1 MNTGTTVETI
11 WSERS
16 SLVWPPFRIS
26 SDPLTPPPGPGSA
39 TNSTSHTPSASSTP
53 FLDFDALQVALT
65 RLDHSPQKVK
75 GAVGRSG
82 ALGSRRPPSRGSRR
96 SSAESVASLHLE
108 DEREEEGEQEKKDQQ
123 QHLNKEDDL
132 VIPRVVDADVQSSSK
147 DHSNKDYFSERN
159 SELLS
164 ERSFVSDTRKSAYV
178 RKAPSLSDN
187 NRLRSLTDKLYS
199 SGDQLNSSRE
209 ILHSSGDKLNNTAA
223 RLNSSRES
231 VPSPLLSRLFRES
244 GTTFEKNKDNVNVPG
259 NNKSN
264 KKKLNCITQIYQPL
278 VLQSEVVSLSSFSG
292 LESAS
297 QIERRDSR
305 SSSEADVVI
314 SDRESIADS
323 GVVNR
328 RTVIRINEKKSK
340 SASSLVSKEEEE
352 DVEPL
357 WIRDLNSRRSLREE
371 KKGVQRIIPIEIYPE
386 VHGGINVSI
395 VSQPDPYRKD
405 STSRMFVRQCDSE
418 NRPTRAS
425 AFNVRKTIEKRQI
438 QQERRERKALREQLR
453 QQLRSL
459 SEGRQRKDSSSGSYV
474 SSVLLSQ
481 NSLRSKSMSSLDQ
494 DTDDSRSESPL
505 FKVQSSPTL
514 EKEKEGIRTYLFG
527 TNLTSDSEPTSH
539 DILPPPRGVSAPR
552 IDRETKASQD
562 QLREEAQEE
571 TSGPKQ
577 SPEDQQQQRGWS
589 QSLDSI
595 VPAHERIIEAVK
607 ASRRSVSKSVDSV
620 QRPERKKRR
629 SKLLSQ
635 KLSVEQSTLENKNE
649 IEPPS
654 SVPSAIKTLPTQSSS
669 IGPLSSEP
677 YLEPL
682 RDNTVIVAPTR
693 ENKTSSQRESVSPQR
708 EDLSRRDP
716 SPPRRRS
723 KSTVSRS
730 TGHLTHEEE
739 EDQPSWIRLA
749 KERRSL
755 RSPRPVEQVSD
766 RASTASREPEWVTR
780 ARKRL
785 ESMNVCLT
793 STTDYSSVSSNIT
806 ESSSAWSRG
815 GLDALEDL
823 REESYRIGEELTEQ
837 AAAKVDENLNLPK
850 NTNMLEYHSDRTRDP
865 SSERPRV
872 SFDPSAKPSEVV
884 APPRRSRS
892 KKPQKDEIRF
902 GDLKHDW
909 GGVQNAPVKNGN
921 GKSRETRFG
930 EVTVQ
935 ETTEKQMATTKV
947 REMRFGDNPSPPPT
961 ETTKKE
967 PPPPPKTVNGGKKPA
982 MRFGDSPLN
991 LFPEQAPTPRSSSK
1005 FESIPGPD
1013 PTTMTA
1019 EQLNQNVEEY
1029 DFPIPTGKEDATELM
1044 KFLEESIR
1052 KREAIPEVI
1061 MKPDDVPKP
1070 KSILKRRSV
1079 ENVMLETKESGDWPQ
1094 KVEHRKSASFD
1105 WDSVEPQNSGYL
1117 LEKESKSDSCEES
1130 VPSKITGSEAK
1141 EQTPKIKESEA
1152 NVTNTVKTQRL
1163 KFSGESSPKDS
1174 PSLPPSPS
1182 PSFNASLPISKVET
1196 QTCSLSTSVADDV
1209 QQSDREDDNITHE
1222 TSRDSSETPDL
1233 EVTQTR
1239 EANQVSAAAAGANSN
1254 VFIANNTEP
1263 TSTITTTTTTTTDIQ
1278 TPLISSPMLH
1288 CLAYSSPNHLN
1299 PVITTVL
1306 GPATDKDPQAFTSEP
1321 DGVPEGDSS
1330 AAFVTSCA
1338 MDVPEATK
1346 SPPKI
1351 FTFTFNVDQHSPPET
1366 SLTNL
1371 TEEEYINQKNRKQK
1385 SQGKGNLTTFTLT
1398 TNPDDVKLENKE
1410 RIIKITKDSDHSDPD
1425 TDGSASEPPLKEDE
1439 EVSRKTSDGFFST
1452 LMSEKEVEARKQ
1464 SSKVEARKDSSTSN
1478 AENFREVTV
1487 EIADKDNNRK
1497 DSKEQKVKKNSLIEW
1512 EAIQRQR
1519 LEEDEKNRLNKNFS
1533 MKPVSTKIKEL
1544 VKMHGSFIT
1553 RQLSKDKKVE
1563 ERGLNGHT
1571 EVPNSN
1577 VSHSEAKNIPSSEE
1591 ITSPYIVKK
1600 MLAPLKS
1607 WSHLDCSDLSK
1618 FERIDDYS
1626 DMRNNSASARSKG
1639 PKKSQSDIFNV
1650 TGDDIQ
1656 KLDVVNAGSHPTRRS
1671 GVIHWTSPLSLNAK
1685 EDPAVAPER
1694 KISPP
1699 LHIQANGLNP
1709 SESSST
1715 SLSKAGDSPKTPS
1728 LRSKFANWT
1737 SRMSR
1742 TSDPSPVILEPTGKE
1757 EPPPAFERK
1766 EEKRSSIKDPKSRKE
1781 WLDKMLNT
1789 ISPDHITLIDRLDE
1803 ERRRSLESPRDTT
1816 KSPENHVFSSNEHCL
1831 SNGTAVEPTTN
1842 VVGDSPVFKRTSSL
1856 RDDERV
1862 SKSSQMSYL
1871 RRSSGPSDNRPEYHD
1886 RYDWTDSKDT
1896 SRDISKSGTPA
1907 SSINDISQWERDMR
1921 GPVSLSSILS
1931 DSRPGSRSS
1940 SRLGSRSSSPMTTP
1954 RATPERVIPKE
1965 LAKVGSKLQLIS
1977 ENSLDTKIKKSS
1989 HQKENIVPTQTD
2001 SLKPTSQIKSTMPV
2015 ETSQFSPSPSRS
2027 SFRSRLHSRESTPPR
2042 EQEKL
2047 KEESG
2052 SSWRP
2057 SSYKPFNFGKPLLTM
2072 KTMTSGA
2079 DSKKA
2084 SMLKSPLFQNSP
2096 SSRARQTEKVHTS
2109 PEASSPKSFVFSD
2122 IQDSTV
2128 ESKTKSFHF
2137 EPFSMRYA
2145 RERGPLRSQTTPDRE
2160 STPDRDRPVSLSSI
2174 LSRDDSSRRSSDA
2187 YQFKP
2192 SLSFSEELNDITHQ
2206 YQKEMGD
2213 SDPPQEQKTDDP
2225 SSRKLS
2231 NMSVGEN
2238 EVFGEEE
2245 KDKGK
2250 QEKPQKKPVKEKTSE
2265 RTRSTSDTRGGS
2277 PLRPPPPK
2285 KQNSAPPCRKCSR
2298 ESHKGSTPPR
2308 TLRGESPTNS
2318 RRESC
2323 SSKGPSGKP
2332 VTRRGS
2338 TKRGRLDD
2346 KLAVTTVVKKERI
2359 NSENDDP
2366 IVKSETVVH
2375 DPDGQGW
2382 IKTKTTVRK
2391 TRLGDGTT
2399 EKMTKVV
2406 RTDSGRS
2413 DRSFKTNASRQLE
2426 AWAAGAGT
2434 EGKLVK
2440 KEGQRFRS
2448 ETEEEVVGG
2457 QKVTKTKGRRVIR
2470 RGSRRFSGGGELLSE
2485 TKEMSSAGKSDN
2497 KFKGTKNSSSRK
2509 PEGGDRTIQTI
2520 TTTEDDGLNRKLKSS
2535 TDGERYMTQSVLTR
2549 DGRHTFTTEGVDNKT
2564 TNSVE
2569 VIGGAAWAGERQV
2582 RGKTGQRVVVQRSHG
2597 ADGRAATLVTKA
2609 VTKSTYIV
2617 NGTNGGHLRVWSCG
2631 TSERIVSLP
2640 PVFKTHQ
2647 HPSHL
2652 EVQPQVDTV
2661 SVPGPEFLKKQKIK
2675 KNYHC
2680 KPVTQRV
2687 PR

>member
-1105 WDSVEPQNSGYL
+1105 WDSV
-1117 LEKESKSDSCEES
+1117 
-1130 VPSKITGSEAK
+1130 
-1141 EQTPKIKESEA
+1141 
-1152 NVTNTVKTQRL
+1152 
-1163 KFSGESSPKDS
+1163 
-1174 PSLPPSPS
+1174 
-1182 PSFNASLPISKVET
+1182 
-1196 QTCSLSTSVADDV
+1196 
-1209 QQSDREDDNITHE
+1209 
-1222 TSRDSSETPDL
+1222 
-1233 EVTQTR
+1233 
-1239 EANQVSAAAAGANSN
+1239 
-1254 VFIANNTEP
+1254 
-1263 TSTITTTTTTTTDIQ
+1263 
-1278 TPLISSPMLH
+1278 
-1288 CLAYSSPNHLN
+1288 
-1299 PVITTVL
+1299 
-1306 GPATDKDPQAFTSEP
+1306 ATDKDPQAFTSEP